1 MRDLRLQHTV
11 TKMNP
16 VEMWSFER
24 LTRFPR

>member
-1 MRDLRLQHTV
+1 MRDMRLQYTV
-11 TKMNP
+11 AKMTP